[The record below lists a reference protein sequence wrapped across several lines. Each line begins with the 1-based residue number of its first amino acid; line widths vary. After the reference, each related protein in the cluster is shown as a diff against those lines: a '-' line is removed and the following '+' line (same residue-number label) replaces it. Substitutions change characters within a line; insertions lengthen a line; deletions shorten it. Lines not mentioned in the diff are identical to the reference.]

1 MQEESV
7 QTSRRKFLGHVGVA
21 GAATLAAGVVGVEPL
36 LHTERS
42 TPNRR
47 ASPHASCAAGSRSP
61 FADPPPAFAV
71 VSSDEPPLV
80 A

>member
-42 TPNRR
+42 Q
-47 ASPHASCAAGSRSP
+47 AHAA
-61 FADPPPAFAV
+61 PPAQGSNQRAN
-71 VSSDEPPLV
+71 DCAKLRR
-80 A
+80 